1 MNRDLLLVALA
12 LVTWGIGEGMFLLF
26 QPLYLQE
33 LGANPVMIGGIMSMI
48 GIAMGAA
55 HLPAGYLADRFGRR
69 PMLIL
74 AWVLGTIS
82 AWIMALSKSLPAF
95 VLGSSL
101 YGLTSFVMVPLNSYI
116 TAARGNWSVGR
127 ALTLISAIYNI
138 GAILGPLLGGWVG
151 ERSGLRANFQVAAFI
166 FIVSSLMILMIRP
179 QPIEAP
185 LSKDERGRWGSL
197 FDRRFLRYAFVV
209 FIVMFS
215 MILPQPL
222 SQNYLQ
228 NERGLDL
235 AQIGRLISARSIGI
249 VILSLTLGQLNAG
262 LGFLVSQAAMGLS
275 AFLLWQGTGI
285 YGYALGYLLMGSQPT
300 ARTLATAQGRILI
313 QAANMG
319 IGYGLLETVA
329 ALANILA
336 PALAGFLYAQQPS
349 MIYSTGLIFIVIAI
363 FSTVLISPI
372 RMRDLASKEL
382 EV

>member
-1 MNRDLLLVALA
+1 MNRDLFLVALA
-12 LVTWGIGEGMFLLF
+12 LATWGVGEGMFLLF

-33 LGANPVMIGGIMSMI
+33 LGANPVMIGAIMSVI
-48 GIAMGAA
+48 GVAMGAA

-74 AWVLGTIS
+74 AWVLGTIA

-101 YGLTSFVMVPLNSYI
+101 YGLTSFVMVPLYSYV

-138 GAILGPLLGGWVG
+138 GAILGPVLGGWVG

-166 FIVSSLMILMIRP
+166 FIFSSLMILLIRP
-179 QPIEAP
+179 QPVET
-185 LSKDERGRWGSL
+185 SSEMDQQGRWRSL
-197 FDRRFLRYAFVV
+197 LDRRLLQYAFVV

-222 SQNYLQ
+222 SQNFLQ
-228 NERGLDL
+228 NERGLSL

-249 VILSLTLGQLNAG
+249 VLLNLTLGQLNAR
-262 LGFLVSQAAMGLS
+262 LGFLISQAAMGVS
-275 AFLLWQGTGI
+275 AFLLWQGTGVYI
-285 YGYALGYLLMGSQPT
+285 YALGYLLMGSQQT

-319 IGYGLLETVA
+319 IAYGLLETVA
-329 ALANILA
+329 ALANVLA
-336 PALAGFLYAQQPS
+336 PALAGYLYSRQPS
-349 MIYSTGLIFIVIAI
+349 LIYSTGLICIVIAI
-363 FSTVLISPI
+363 LLTVLISPI
-372 RMRDLASKEL
+372 RMRDLASKDL